1 MWLKV
6 RSYFQH
12 SAAACNVWRLWFS
25 TIVFRGTLNVKVSA
39 LGIGKEVLALT
50 AITRDLMHS
59 KSLDLSHSLGD
70 IRMDINLAM
79 PDLIVFQE
87 T

>member
-1 MWLKV
+1 M
-6 RSYFQH
+6 
-12 SAAACNVWRLWFS
+12 
-25 TIVFRGTLNVKVSA
+25 KVSA